1 MRIRSIATV
10 AIVAIAV
17 LGACSSDSDEGPV
30 DTIATLET
38 TAATTVVSTTTT
50 TEAPTL
56 EDVTLDFTNCMRD
69 SGIEMPDITFDADGQ
84 PVIGAALTD
93 GLDFFDPGFQTA
105 LAACRPILA
114 EAGEGVEL
122 QHDPELIASV
132 TDELNEFSVCMRD
145 NGVELWPD
153 PLPTFTGS
161 EIPFPMAEM
170 AVAFSDTEF
179 PDAMEACQD
188 LAAFPGVG
196 G

>member
-1 MRIRSIATV
+1 MR
-10 AIVAIAV
+10 AIVPAAILCLAV
-17 LGACSSDSDEGPV
+17 LGACSSDSDEGPA

-38 TAATTVVSTTTT
+38 TATTTVGSTTST

-56 EDVTLDFTNCMRD
+56 EEVTLDFTDCMRD
-69 SGIEMPDITFDADGQ
+69 SGIEMPDITFDAEGQ

-105 LAACRPILA
+105 LASCRTILA

-122 QHDPELIASV
+122 QLDPELIASV
-132 TDELNEFSVCMRD
+132 TDQLNEFSICMRD
-145 NGVELWPD
+145 SGVELWPD

-170 AVAFSDTEF
+170 AAAFADADFSE
-179 PDAMEACQD
+179 AMEACQD